1 MTQPKFCEQCGAAL
15 GPAARFCGQCGS
27 PVRGAAAAPP
37 PPPQPQPA
45 ASHPP
50 SAPAETVLG
59 VIAGAQRRKGLLRH
73 QTFSIVVTPQRLVFA
88 EMTQQMMKDAVR
100 QANEE
105 ARRDGAGWL
114 GRIAAQMGWMD
125 VEVRRYMAM
134 PVEQALR
141 ERPDNFFILNSHVRR
156 VSIDEQEDDNTEMT
170 SYHLVIETTSGK
182 HSFELKAGR
191 PDEARQLLRQVLGA
205 AVR

>member
-1 MTQPKFCEQCGAAL
+1 MPQPRFCEQCGAAL

-27 PVRGAAAAPP
+27 PVHGATAAPAQP
-37 PPPQPQPA
+37 RPQPMASQPA
-45 ASHPP
+45 EPGEP
-50 SAPAETVLG
+50 VLG
-59 VIAGAQRRKGLLRH
+59 VIAGAQRRKGLLGH

-105 ARRDGAGWL
+105 AKREGAGWL
-114 GRIAAQMGWMD
+114 GRIAAQMGWLNVM
-125 VEVRRYMAM
+125 VRRYQAM

-141 ERPDNFFILNSHVRR
+141 ERPDNFFVLNSHVRK
-156 VSIDEQEDDNTEMT
+156 VTIDEREDVNTELS
-170 SYHLVIETTSGK
+170 SYHLVIEATSDK
-182 HSFELKAGR
+182 YDLELKAGR
-191 PDEARQLLRQVLGA
+191 PDEARQLLRGVLGA